1 MPTTKVQ
8 TTRSTVTDR
17 DGNEY
22 ETTQFRTT
30 IPKEL
35 AEALDL
41 EDAELEW
48 KVDSGSALKV
58 IKK

>member
-1 MPTTKVQ
+1 MAKTKVQ
-8 TTRSTVTDR
+8 TTTSTIQNDDGTEREVTQ
-17 DGNEY
+17 Y
-22 ETTQFRTT
+22 RTT

-48 KVDSGSALKV
+48 KVDSGTSLKV
-58 IKK
+58 MKK

>member
-1 MPTTKVQ
+1 MAKTKVQ
-8 TTRSTVTDR
+8 TTTSTIQNDDGTEREVTQ
-17 DGNEY
+17 Y
-22 ETTQFRTT
+22 RTT

-48 KVDSGSALKV
+48 KVDSGNSLKV
-58 IKK
+58 MKK

>member
-17 DGNEY
+17 DGNER
-22 ETTQFRTT
+22 ETTQYRTT

-41 EDAELEW
+41 EGAELEW
-48 KVDSGSALKV
+48 KVDSGSARKV
-58 IKK
+58 IRK